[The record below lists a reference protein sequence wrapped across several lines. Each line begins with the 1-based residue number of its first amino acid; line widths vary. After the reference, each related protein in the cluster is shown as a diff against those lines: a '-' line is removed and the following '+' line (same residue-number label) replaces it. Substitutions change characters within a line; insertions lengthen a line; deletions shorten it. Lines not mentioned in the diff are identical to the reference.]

1 MEEAIFY
8 LRTTAVI
15 FVIFLALTAQP
26 ISAEEIVDERAF
38 TDRIL
43 FVVTDSSDLRLPEIE
58 IISVG
63 EGWAARSDVTNPDG
77 EWSISRTWLSDTEKL
92 LFCWPDGRFECAVI
106 TVGDPKQL
114 SRQIDVML
122 PEPVMAH
129 RYVVH
134 QAERK
139 D

>member
-1 MEEAIFY
+1 MEEANLIQIFS
-8 LRTTAVI
+8 TVI
-15 FVIFLALTAQP
+15 CAIFLALTAQP
-26 ISAEEIVDERAF
+26 TSAKEMIDERAL
-38 TDRIL
+38 TDRVL
-43 FVVTDSSDLRLPEIE
+43 FVVTDSSNLRLPEIE

-63 EGWAARSDVTNPDG
+63 EGWAARSDVTNRDG

-114 SRQIDVML
+114 SQQIDVLL
-122 PEPVMAH
+122 PDPVMAH
-129 RYVVH
+129 RHVVR

-139 D
+139 K